1 MANYSLV
8 IGSKFQPFSF
18 ERYLQPLQIYGQAYK
33 EQEDALADLAT
44 KAATVESMANEQ
56 TDPESYAAYQ
66 SYANALKAQ
75 ANSLATEGLTP
86 TSRRAMLDMRKR
98 YAQEVVPI
106 QDAYNRRKEQA
117 KMQADILAKDPTHLF
132 GRMASTTSLDDYRN
146 NKNLD
151 LTLENYS
158 GALLTQQV
166 ANEAAALSKAAR
178 NDPSVRTQLRHLL
191 GFNYETIRQ
200 NGFSPEA
207 VQEAILRSPNASPI
221 LTGIV
226 DRVMEGS
233 GIADWNYISPEE
245 KQRVW
250 NKAVATASQ
259 GLWSAVGQTQYGTV
273 VDDAAKMA
281 AEHNNAVNLAREKY
295 KMEHPDTP
303 DSGEPRR
310 GWNFLEVNGDLAG
323 YQAMQDK
330 FTTNGG
336 GLKASYFGNK
346 NKGNTFV
353 NPMKVYEEALKAQD
367 EARKTGTSLSE
378 RYKNRGQLSGTVLY
392 QSGKTGGYDDT
403 SRITAAREATKN
415 KYGVSEILSYED
427 YKRLKELGYTSNSTF
442 KDFRNDYSRRV
453 NERAS
458 QWRHESVNLNETALK
473 ERGNTLRGYLGYL
486 EDYDKW
492 AGQAYLMAANGSKGE
507 PVKELSDLGIKNKE
521 DLKKAELTDIFYSRQ
536 VPGMIHSQ
544 FGGKEIYTNPNAYG
558 SEAAGIVREADALL
572 KMNDVQIKNAVSRMY
587 GMSSDAFTA
596 EQARDFVAKNTT
608 AKLKDVMRGYDD

>member
-66 SYANALKAQ
+66 GYANALKAQ

-86 TSRRAMLDMRKR
+86 TSRRAMLNMRKR
-98 YAQEVVPI
+98 YAQEVIPI

-117 KMQADILAKDPTHLF
+117 KIQADILAKDPTHFF

-166 ANEAAALSKAAR
+166 ANEAAALAKAAR

-226 DRVMEGS
+226 DRVMAGS
-233 GIADWNYISPEE
+233 GIADWDYTSPEE
-245 KQRVW
+245 KQRIW

-281 AEHNNAVNLAREKY
+281 AEYNNAVNLAREKY
-295 KMEHPDTP
+295 KIEHSNQTP
-303 DSGEPRR
+303 TGFSSFRT
-310 GWNFLEVNGDLAG
+310 V
-323 YQAMQDK
+323 
-330 FTTNGG
+330 
-336 GLKASYFGNK
+336 
-346 NKGNTFV
+346 GNTSVLGDVDAAKKDIDFLDDRV
-353 NPMKVYEEALKAQD
+353 KNGFKEEKTKVATVKTTAGKISVPYKQD
-367 EARKTGTSLSE
+367 DVADFRSMAK
-378 RYKNRGQLSGTVLY
+378 
-392 QSGKTGGYDDT
+392 
-403 SRITAAREATKN
+403 
-415 KYGVSEILSYED
+415 KYGVNLTKDDFYTTGKPKYIAVSKLKLAIKKYQDKLIQRSNDLVLSTTDDNANLMAVLGQNIWSSKKGNISWVREERED
-427 YKRLKELGYTSNSTF
+427 GSTG
-442 KDFRNDYSRRV
+442 DALSR
-453 NERAS
+453 EEAI
-458 QWRHESVNLNETALK
+458 TALTSGK
-473 ERGNTLRGYLGYL
+473 NYNVR
-486 EDYDKW
+486 
-492 AGQAYLMAANGSKGE
+492 
-507 PVKELSDLGIKNKE
+507 LSDNKIKVDYTDSEKKKPKTVILDPAIFGKLYDDNTRAILGISGMKE
-521 DLKKAELTDIFYSRQ
+521 DDI
-536 VPGMIHSQ
+536 G
-544 FGGKEIYTNPNAYG
+544 
-558 SEAAGIVREADALL
+558 ALL
-572 KMNDVQIKNAVSRMY
+572 KVREQYMNSNDWNNASNVGTNIMNALYTLGNTRAYTQGVVGSVGTQIK
-587 GMSSDAFTA
+587 
-596 EQARDFVAKNTT
+596 
-608 AKLKDVMRGYDD
+608 

>member
-44 KAATVESMANEQ
+44 KAATVESMANAQ
-56 TDPESYAAYQ
+56 TDPESYEAYQ

-98 YAQEVVPI
+98 YAQEVIPI

-117 KMQADILAKDPTHLF
+117 RMQADILAKDPTHLF

-158 GALLTQQV
+158 GALLTKQV
-166 ANEAAALSKAAR
+166 SDEAAALAKAAR
-178 NDPSVRTQLRHLL
+178 NDPNARTQLRHLL

-207 VQEAILRSPNASPI
+207 VREAILRSPNASPI

-226 DRVMEGS
+226 DRVMAGS

-281 AEHNNAVNLAREKY
+281 AEYNNAVNLAREKY
-295 KMEHPDTP
+295 KIEHPDTP

-310 GWNFLEVNGDLAG
+310 GWNFLETNGDLAG
-323 YQAMQDK
+323 YQAMQSK
-330 FTTNGG
+330 FTTKGG
-336 GLKASYFGNK
+336 GLKASYFGNAK
-346 NKGNTFV
+346 DGNKFV
-353 NPMKVYEEALKAQD
+353 NPIALYD
-367 EARKTGTSLSE
+367 EAVKK
-378 RYKNRGQLSGTVLY
+378 YPDI
-392 QSGKTGGYDDT
+392 GKG
-403 SRITAAREATKN
+403 AAMRASYSSPGAQAAYRTTEQDIAQKRADYLKE
-415 KYGVSEILSYED
+415 KYGVTILTPKE
-427 YKRLKELGYTSNSTF
+427 YKDLKELGYTSKSTF
-442 KDFRNDYSRRV
+442 NDFRNNYSRRV

-473 ERGNTLRGYLGYL
+473 ERGNTLSGYLKFMQ
-486 EDYDKW
+486 DNDK
-492 AGQAYLMAANGSKGE
+492 LNGLVYAVNSDGTQGDAIKD
-507 PVKELSDLGIKNKE
+507 LSDVGIK
-521 DLKKAELTDIFYSRQ
+521 DISKATLNDVFYSRQ
-536 VPGMIHSQ
+536 VPDKLHIQ
-544 FGGKEIYTNPNAYG
+544 YGGADMYVNPNAFG
-558 SEAAGIVREADALL
+558 AEAASLVRQSNALL
-572 KMNDVQIKNAVSRMY
+572 QMNDAQIKNAMSRMY
-587 GMSSDAFTA
+587 GLSPDAFTA
-596 EQARDFVAKNTT
+596 EQARDFVAQDAT
-608 AKLKDVMRGYDD
+608 AKLKDVLRGYGKGRTTTDSKM